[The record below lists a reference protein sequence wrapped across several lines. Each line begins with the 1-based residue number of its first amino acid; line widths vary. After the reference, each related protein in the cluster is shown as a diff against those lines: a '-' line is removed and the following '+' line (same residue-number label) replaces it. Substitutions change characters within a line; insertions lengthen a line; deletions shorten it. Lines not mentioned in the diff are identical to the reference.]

1 MNYFQHCENLIQ
13 ELQTRNLEMQQK
25 LSVAVKVDDAKN
37 KTIQQFQDTMEK
49 LIVRLEKLNKEKV
62 DYEFEINKL
71 QNRHIDEKEE
81 ADQVCCLKK
90 KIC

>member
-81 ADQVCCLKK
+81 ADQVCFLKK